1 MESPTSLLAA
11 ALIASREPPSYAP
24 LPRHSRARRRSA
36 GALIAVLALVLVA
49 VFAATAAAQDRSI
62 RLLSDGP
69 FPTDPDLGASFLEE
83 AGAQVFIQTDEQ
95 LAGNRGT
102 PRRVA
107 FRLTAPHPL
116 PPH

>member
-11 ALIASREPPSYAP
+11 ALLASREPPSYAP
-24 LPRHSRARRRSA
+24 LPRHSRARRRSS

-69 FPTDPDLGASFLEE
+69 FPTDAELGASFLDE
-83 AGAQVFIQTDEQ
+83 AGR
-95 LAGNRGT
+95 AGANRGT

-107 FRLTAPHPL
+107 FRLTPPHPL
-116 PPH
+116 PPN